1 MREPKIITISNG
13 LKVIFLDKKEAFSV
27 SLSAIVR
34 AGSKYENRDEVG
46 AAHFFEH
53 MLFEGTEK
61 FPDSKKLAWSLE
73 EIGGKSSAWTDKDYV
88 EYLVKVP
95 KDHLERGLVY
105 LSQILFHPILTNE
118 SVEKEKN

>member
-1 MREPKIITISNG
+1 MKEPKIITLSNG

-27 SLSAIVR
+27 SVCAIVR

-61 FPDSKKLAWSLE
+61 FPNSKKLAGSSE
-73 EIGGKSSAWTDKDYV
+73 EVGGKSST
-88 EYLVKVP
+88 
-95 KDHLERGLVY
+95 
-105 LSQILFHPILTNE
+105 
-118 SVEKEKN
+118 